1 MLLCPNIFI
10 YFDYLVR
17 TYLSLVV
24 TPSEHFPSISIF
36 WLCVFRF
43 FFCFLCCYIYNIM
56 PETFL
61 SSIIIISIAVIII
74 LFTKSFSFSIVSL
87 SLSLSLPL
95 PYIIYI
101 IHRRRYVQKV
111 FRIIHIILPQLYVLL
126 PDENFHISQHH

>member
-1 MLLCPNIFI
+1 MLCPNIFI

-43 FFCFLCCYIYNIM
+43 FFCFLCCYIYK

-87 SLSLSLPL
+87 SLSFSSASL
-95 PYIIYI
+95 YY